1 MCKCKGTTLSYFKFE
16 KEVGKEDPISQYL
29 FILVLEIVFIM
40 IKYNQNTQP
49 IYVFDYNYL
58 LSKTK
63 ILLQKY

>member
-1 MCKCKGTTLSYFKFE
+1 MCRCGGTTLSYFKFE
-16 KEVGKEDPISQYL
+16 KEVRKEDPISQYL
-29 FILVLEIVFIM
+29 FVLVLEIVFIM

-49 IYVFDYNYL
+49 TYVFDYNYL

>member
-1 MCKCKGTTLSYFKFE
+1 MCRCKGTTLSYFKFE

-40 IKYNQNTQP
+40 IKYNQNAQP